1 MQREWV
7 ADTLVSPYRWLGKT
21 DEEKAVFLS
30 LRRMKWVQPPNP
42 PPRKENNLLLSPSI
56 TSNIS
61 PPPATA
67 VPEWLNREASIDM
80 SETVKEAEV
89 KMKERRV
96 ISVDYSTL
104 LQDMDGRSDSTYSD
118 DLYGTGRPLRPGLIN
133 SDEQIKEWQLS
144 AQGNPEVTVI
154 TDQEHAIP
162 KPEVLVVVDAQDTG
176 PPSRAKIV
184 ELIPS
189 LSSLSP
195 GCEEHQEE
203 DFEVSVTSKRMRSK
217 SEELDNVTSDRPV
230 KISGT
235 VFEDLATLIQP
246 IEATMDSNEESLSLV
261 TTVGEGDASTLAE
274 LNDIF
279 VRSID
284 PMGLTQVQA
293 ECLSDD
299 GTDVDSELD
308 KIEFEFQPV
317 GPLPSSE
324 IKIPEERLET
334 FQNSRSDLS
343 VQDVNHEDIKQA
355 AEKDDTKDFTPEL
368 EIEPPKQVNGVK
380 STPGT
385 QASIPQAVPF
395 SNIIFGIKRDHKQ
408 HDTDNKENTCQKEA
422 LRDFLLRTGLFGD
435 R

>member
-1 MQREWV
+1 VQREWV

-21 DEEKAVFLS
+21 DEEKAVFS
-30 LRRMKWVQPPNP
+30 TLRRMKWVQPLNP
-42 PPRKENNLLLSPSI
+42 PPRKENNLLLSPSR

-61 PPPATA
+61 PPTATA
-67 VPEWLNREASIDM
+67 VPEWLNTEAPIDI

-133 SDEQIKEWQLS
+133 SDEQVKEWQLS
-144 AQGNPEVTVI
+144 AQGNPEVTII
-154 TDQEHAIP
+154 TDQEHTIP
-162 KPEVLVVVDAQDTG
+162 SPEFVVTVDAKGTD
-176 PPSRAKIV
+176 PASRAKIV

-189 LSSLSP
+189 LSSPSP

-203 DFEVSVTSKRMRSK
+203 DFEVLVTSKRMQSK
-217 SEELDNVTSDRPV
+217 SEEQDKIISDGPA

-235 VFEDLATLIQP
+235 VLEDLATLIQP
-246 IEATMDSNEESLSLV
+246 IEATVDSHEECLSLV

-274 LNDIF
+274 LNEIF
-279 VRSID
+279 VRSMELMD
-284 PMGLTQVQA
+284 LTQVQA

-317 GPLPSSE
+317 GPLPSRE
-324 IKIPEERLET
+324 IKVLEEGLET
-334 FQNSRSDLS
+334 TQNSRSDSS

-355 AEKDDTKDFTPEL
+355 AEMNDTKEFTPRL
-368 EIEPPKQVNGVK
+368 EIEPPKQANGVK
-380 STPGT
+380 STPEPQT
-385 QASIPQAVPF
+385 SVHQAVPF
-395 SNIIFGIKRDHKQ
+395 SNIIFGIKRDQKQ
-408 HDTDNKENTCQKEA
+408 HATDNKENTSKKEA